1 MTLPPRLH
9 LFQAF
14 GVELE
19 YMIVDRDTLN
29 IRPLADELL
38 KAQLGDYGSDFENG
52 RVTWSNELV
61 MHVIEIKST
70 RPESDFHALG
80 DEFASNVTRINT
92 LLENWN
98 AILLPTAAHPWMNP
112 LTETRLWPHDN
123 NEVYDA
129 YNRIFDCRGHGWSNL
144 QSTHLNLPFY
154 DDEEF
159 TKLHAAIRVVLPLL
173 PALCASSPILD
184 GQPTGL
190 LNTRLQYYKTN
201 QQAIPSLTGKII
213 PEAVFSRRQ
222 YHNTIYERI
231 RQDIVPHDPDGV
243 LDPVWVNSRGAIPR
257 FDRGSVEIRIMDVQE
272 CPQADLAV
280 QVLVIET
287 IRALVQEKLSPL
299 QDQMQIRTELLAGLL
314 DETVRAGAKATI
326 ASPEYTSLFGVGA
339 PVTAGEVW
347 TAIYEKLI
355 QWNPSALQ
363 EWDPEIRILLD
374 QGPLA
379 RRMLNRLGGDHRP
392 ENLLRLYRTLAEC
405 LATNRMLSA

>member
-38 KAQLGDYGSDFENG
+38 KAQLGAYGSDFENG

-70 RPESDFHALG
+70 QPESDFPALR
-80 DEFASNVTRINT
+80 DEFVSNVTRINT

-98 AILLPTAAHPWMNP
+98 AMLLPTAAHPWMNP

-190 LNTRLQYYKTN
+190 LNTRLQYYNIT
-201 QQAIPSLTGKII
+201 
-213 PEAVFSRRQ
+213 
-222 YHNTIYERI
+222 
-231 RQDIVPHDPDGV
+231 
-243 LDPVWVNSRGAIPR
+243 
-257 FDRGSVEIRIMDVQE
+257 
-272 CPQADLAV
+272 
-280 QVLVIET
+280 
-287 IRALVQEKLSPL
+287 
-299 QDQMQIRTELLAGLL
+299 
-314 DETVRAGAKATI
+314 
-326 ASPEYTSLFGVGA
+326 
-339 PVTAGEVW
+339 
-347 TAIYEKLI
+347 
-355 QWNPSALQ
+355 
-363 EWDPEIRILLD
+363 
-374 QGPLA
+374 
-379 RRMLNRLGGDHRP
+379 
-392 ENLLRLYRTLAEC
+392 
-405 LATNRMLSA
+405 